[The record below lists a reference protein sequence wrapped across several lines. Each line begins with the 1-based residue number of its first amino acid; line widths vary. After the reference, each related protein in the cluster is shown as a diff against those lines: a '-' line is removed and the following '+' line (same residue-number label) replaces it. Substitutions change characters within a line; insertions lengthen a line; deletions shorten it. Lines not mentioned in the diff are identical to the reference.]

1 MSVPIVNSMTS
12 LFSPGWGFRSQPPSN
27 RSGPI
32 GEYQR
37 IPNPAAYFSA
47 SLSHGQSPCLQV
59 LPVSKN
65 RTPLNP
71 ISLNRG
77 KRYSTF
83 ATNSLFP
90 PIRSPVFGSVGEMV
104 RDLYPRMVYGPPR
117 KNRSKIGT
125 LPPTVLITCPHKM
138 FPERTVDV

>member
-1 MSVPIVNSMTS
+1 MSVPIVNSMTG
-12 LFSPGWGFRSQPPSN
+12 LFSPGWGFRFQPHSN

-71 ISLNRG
+71 LSLKG
-77 KRYSTF
+77 EKSSPPSPPSPF
-83 ATNSLFP
+83 SP

-104 RDLYPRMVYGPPR
+104 SDLYHR
-117 KNRSKIGT
+117 T
-125 LPPTVLITCPHKM
+125 L
-138 FPERTVDV
+138 